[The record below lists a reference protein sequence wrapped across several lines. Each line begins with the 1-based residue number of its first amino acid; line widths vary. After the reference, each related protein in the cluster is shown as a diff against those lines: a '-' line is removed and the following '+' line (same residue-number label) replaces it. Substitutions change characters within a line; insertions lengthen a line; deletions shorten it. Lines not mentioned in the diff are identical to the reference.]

1 MTSLPWYFKYFL
13 ILFSILASDCKSES
27 DSNTDGEMASGYPH
41 EDAAQLGHEK
51 SEQTYEEWSKYW
63 TAVQTDKSDGIMD
76 VTQGELNILLYFCF
90 RSYTTAK

>member
-1 MTSLPWYFKYFL
+1 MKSLHRYFKYFL

-27 DSNTDGEMASGYPH
+27 DSNTDGEMASSYPH

-76 VTQGELNILLYFCF
+76 VTQGEFNILLDFCF